1 MSELLRRC
9 GADLS
14 RENLLK
20 QASNFSGAAIPM
32 ISKGVVL
39 RTDPDNYD
47 LFRTPQLVRFD
58 GKLNRAIIS
67 PASR

>member
-1 MSELLRRC
+1 MRRC
-9 GADLS
+9 GADLT

-20 QASNFSGAAIPM
+20 QASNFSGATIPM

-39 RTDPDNYD
+39 RTEPDNYD
-47 LFRTPQLVRFD
+47 LFRNPQLIRFD
-58 GKLNRAIIS
+58 GKLNRAIGD